1 MAATKK
7 SKKERAQEVL
17 TSDDYL
23 KKVLQYVPEAEQ
35 ADLLER
41 LGDHVLMRDDYSR
54 LSDEATQAKTL
65 AEQQKALSDKI
76 YADNLKW
83 KAENEAFLKNK
94 LDELTK
100 KEQALATTSNLAPD
114 FDPSK
119 FLTKEEAAKLTAEAR
134 RDVEAQS
141 LALTDA
147 IDSLRARHFKE
158 FGEYLTQ
165 GELISHA
172 RKIGKPVDQAYEDLT
187 RTRYEE
193 KSKKATEDWKAAERA
208 KIEKEIRSSLGAAAV
223 YPVNNEPTT
232 LAGIVVNKPGETA
245 QANPKYGVAAA
256 VNAMLSGEAKIPT
269 AS

>member
-23 KKVLQYVPEAEQ
+23 KKVLEYVPEAER
-35 ADLLER
+35 DGVLER

-65 AEQQKALSDKI
+65 ADQQKALSDKI

-83 KAENEAFLKNK
+83 KADNEKILKDK
-94 LDELTK
+94 WEEVQA
-100 KEQALATTSNLAPD
+100 KEKALATPIEG
-114 FDPSK
+114 FDPTK
-119 FLTKEEAAKLTAEAR
+119 FLTKEEAAKLTADAR

-141 LALTDA
+141 LALSDALDA
-147 IDSLRARHFKE
+147 IRARHFKE
-158 FGEYLTQ
+158 FGEYLPQ
-165 GELISHA
+165 GELIAHA

-187 RTRYEE
+187 RERYA
-193 KSKKATEDWKAAERA
+193 KKREQATEQWKKDERVR
-208 KIEKEIRSSLGAAAV
+208 IEKEVRSSLGAAAV

-232 LAGIVVNKPGETA
+232 LAGIQVAKPGEQA
-245 QANPKYGVAAA
+245 AANPNFGVKAA
-256 VNAMLSGEAKIPT
+256 VDAMLRGDLKVPS